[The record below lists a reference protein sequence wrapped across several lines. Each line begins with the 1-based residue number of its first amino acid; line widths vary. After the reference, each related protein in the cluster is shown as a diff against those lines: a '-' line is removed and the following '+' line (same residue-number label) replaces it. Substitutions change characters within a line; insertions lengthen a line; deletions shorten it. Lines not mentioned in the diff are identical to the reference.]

1 MQQAI
6 EEALK
11 ADPNKVYPN
20 PLVGCVIVK
29 NDKIISRGYHKKFAT
44 NHAEVNAIESLESPV
59 KNADL
64 YVTLEPCA
72 HFGKNPPCVSAIIK
86 SRMFKKVVIAVAD
99 PNKKATGGIDL
110 SLIHI

>member
-29 NDKIISRGYHKKFAT
+29 NDKIIGRGYHT
-44 NHAEVNAIESLESPV
+44 VSYTHLR
-59 KNADL
+59 
-64 YVTLEPCA
+64 A
-72 HFGKNPPCVSAIIK
+72 HE
-86 SRMFKKVVIAVAD
+86 
-99 PNKKATGGIDL
+99 TE
-110 SLIHI
+110 

>member
-6 EEALK
+6 NEALK

-29 NDKIISRGYHKKFAT
+29 NDKIIARGYHKAFGTK
-44 NHAEVNAIESLESPV
+44 HA
-59 KNADL
+59 
-64 YVTLEPCA
+64 
-72 HFGKNPPCVSAIIK
+72 
-86 SRMFKKVVIAVAD
+86 
-99 PNKKATGGIDL
+99 L

>member
-44 NHAEVNAIESLESPV
+44 
-59 KNADL
+59 
-64 YVTLEPCA
+64 
-72 HFGKNPPCVSAIIK
+72 
-86 SRMFKKVVIAVAD
+86 
-99 PNKKATGGIDL
+99 
-110 SLIHI
+110 IHEG

>member
-1 MQQAI
+1 MQNSFFMQQAI

-64 YVTLEPCA
+64 CD
-72 HFGKNPPCVSAIIK
+72 F
-86 SRMFKKVVIAVAD
+86 RAVC
-99 PNKKATGGIDL
+99 
-110 SLIHI
+110 SLW